1 MAEGAVAGRVWK
13 FDHDISTD
21 VLSPGQFALDPVEV
35 RKLHV
40 LESVNPEFA
49 PGVTPGDVVV
59 AGRNFGCGSSRETAP
74 ENLKAL
80 GVACVVTESLARLF
94 MRNAVAVGLPV
105 MVCPGVHPA
114 FSDGDDIS
122 VDLSAGTVR
131 NDSTGAELSG
141 EPLPPEMLEILA
153 AGGILAVLRS
163 QSASK
168 GRTLAKCPHRLARVD
183 QAARDLLGA

>member
-1 MAEGAVAGRVWK
+1 MGSDLMVGRVWK

-40 LESVNPEFA
+40 LESVNPAFA
-49 PGVTPGDVVV
+49 PEVKPGDVVI

-80 GVACVVTESLARLF
+80 GVACVVTESLGRLF

-105 MVCPGVHPA
+105 LVCTGVHEA
-114 FSDGDDIS
+114 FADGDTAE
-122 VDLSAGTVR
+122 VDLASGKVR
-131 NDSTGAELSG
+131 NVESGAELHG
-141 EPLPPEMLEILA
+141 EPLPSEMLEILD
-153 AGGILAVLRS
+153 AGGILEVLKA
-163 QSASK
+163 QSA
-168 GRTLAKCPHRLARVD
+168 G
-183 QAARDLLGA
+183 